1 MSSPTTPAS
10 PPTFPKHDPASPAF
24 WDVRFDAAF
33 TPWDQGGV
41 PLSLVNYVS
50 QSPTPK
56 KVLIP
61 GCGAAHEVRFFAG
74 HGWDVAAIDFSPAA
88 VVRAK
93 QLLGDLAIHV
103 READFFGEALGRERF
118 DAIYERAFLCALPR
132 HLWTA
137 WAVRVAEFIAPG
149 GCLFGFFF
157 FDASEKGPPF
167 GISSTALAALLEKH
181 FDRIE
186 DTQPSDSIGVFAGKE
201 RWQVWQ
207 RRHKALVPAI

>member
-1 MSSPTTPAS
+1 MSTPPT
-10 PPTFPKHDPASPAF
+10 PTFPKHDPASPAF

-50 QSPTPK
+50 QSRTPK

-61 GCGAAHEVRFFAG
+61 GCGAAHEVCVFAD
-74 HGWDVAAIDFSPAA
+74 HGWDVTAIDFSPAA
-88 VVRAK
+88 VAQAK
-93 QLLGDLAIHV
+93 QLLGELAIHV

-118 DAIYERAFLCALPR
+118 DAMYERAFLCALPR
-132 HLWTA
+132 HQRVA
-137 WAVRVAEFIAPG
+137 WAARVADLIAPG
-149 GCLFGFFF
+149 GRLFGFFF

-167 GISSTALAALLEKH
+167 GISSTALDALLEKH

-186 DTQPSDSIGVFAGKE
+186 DAEPADSIGVFAGKE

-207 RRHKALVPAI
+207 RRE